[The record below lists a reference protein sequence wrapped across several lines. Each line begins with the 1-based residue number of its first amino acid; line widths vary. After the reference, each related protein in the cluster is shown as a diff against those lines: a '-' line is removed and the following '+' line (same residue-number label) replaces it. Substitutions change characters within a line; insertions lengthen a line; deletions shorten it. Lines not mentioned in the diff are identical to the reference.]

1 MQETRDQYWGMM
13 QDVRRNI
20 FIAIANYL
28 KLFTIAANIT
38 NSRYY
43 MSARSAPDNSTLFHY
58 TKAIL
63 TSAMSEFWQ

>member
-63 TSAMSEFWQ
+63 TSPMSEFWQ